1 MEAGLR
7 GEGASSRDT
16 NFPAGTPASQPRGPR
31 NPGSRSDLPA
41 PAPPRAGP
49 TCPSDHTGCPHLH
62 LLAPAPLPAPRAQQ
76 RPPAPAAAGPGTLP
90 LRGLGPAASPPSP
103 CPGPAGSHPQRV
115 QIYACLRRPGRDLD
129 LGSPPS
135 GGAALG
141 GLLPFPKALCSPAHG
156 GAAPAWPADPPR
168 RSRPP
173 QECARGRGAGWG
185 RGLERAGPPGSL
197 QHARDAVHRGAF
209 CHPPC
214 PGRVEGPGLP
224 IGPATLHSSTWAETS
239 SGMRACTQGTVPCPC
254 VGKGPGL
261 LRGHRPPHLAVCG
274 PEDWAWTAALP
285 HPQREAPLWES
296 TVQVSG
302 SSPVARG
309 LTAWLGSVPH
319 TSGAIGQTACPAETR
334 CRAQNI
340 TGRFPKGQ
348 AAPARV
354 WALPFHRC
362 WCPT

>member
-156 GAAPAWPADPPR
+156 GAAPAWPADPP
-168 RSRPP
+168 P
-173 QECARGRGAGWG
+173 AA
-185 RGLERAGPPGSL
+185 
-197 QHARDAVHRGAF
+197 
-209 CHPPC
+209 
-214 PGRVEGPGLP
+214 PGLP
-224 IGPATLHSSTWAETS
+224 RNAHGAGARAGGGGW
-239 SGMRACTQGTVPCPC
+239 SG
-254 VGKGPGL
+254 GPGRRARCNTL
-261 LRGHRPPHLAVCG
+261 GTRCTGARSATRPARG
-274 PEDWAWTAALP
+274 AWKVPDSPSALP
-285 HPQREAPLWES
+285 HSILPRGRRRHQECVPAPK
-296 TVQVSG
+296 
-302 SSPVARG
+302 G
-309 LTAWLGSVPH
+309 L
-319 TSGAIGQTACPAETR
+319 CPAPVWG
-334 CRAQNI
+334 RAPGCSVGTDLLI
-340 TGRFPKGQ
+340 WLCVDLRTGPGPPLSHIPRGRHPSGKALSRSP
-348 AAPARV
+348 AAVP
-354 WALPFHRC
+354 WPED
-362 WCPT
+362 